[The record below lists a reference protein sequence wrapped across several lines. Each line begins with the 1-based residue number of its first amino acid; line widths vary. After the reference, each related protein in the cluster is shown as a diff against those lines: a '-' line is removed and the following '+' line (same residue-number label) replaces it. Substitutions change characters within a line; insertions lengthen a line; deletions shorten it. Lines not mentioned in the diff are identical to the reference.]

1 MRRSPRGLRGR
12 SRSSRSPTAR
22 LVTAAAIYLTALGTT
37 QLAAQESAALSARI
51 TASAA
56 RLQSFTLFDS
66 SYHRPR
72 QIWIYTPADYA
83 SHPTQTYPLLVAFD
97 GDEYRDTMPLPFILD
112 TLGTKGRAPAF
123 VAVLVDDG
131 SGPVRIADLGN
142 AHKMIDFLAAQLV
155 PWVRAHYRVTRDPSR
170 VIITGS
176 SAGGLASAFVALE
189 RPDLFGNVLSQSGA
203 FWRGAEASNDPPYEW
218 LTGEVARRP
227 RRAVRFFLDV
237 GALESRGALGGAAPS
252 IRDANRH
259 LRDAL
264 VTKGYAVT
272 YTEVPGGQ
280 HAPEFWRMRL
290 PVGIVTLT
298 AGWQ

>member
-1 MRRSPRGLRGR
+1 MCRSPWPTSGT
-12 SRSSRSPTAR
+12 SHSPR
-22 LVTAAAIYLTALGTT
+22 HLVAMAAICLTPWSATHLTA
-37 QLAAQESAALSARI
+37 QEAAALSTRI
-51 TASAA
+51 TASAV

-66 SYHRPR
+66 AYHRAR

-83 SHPTQTYPLLVAFD
+83 THTAQTYPLLVAFD
-97 GDEYRDTMPLPFILD
+97 GYEYRDTMPLPLILD
-112 TLGTKGRAPAF
+112 TLAATGHAPAF
-123 VAVLVDDG
+123 VAVLIDDG
-131 SGPVRIADLGN
+131 GGAVRIADLGN
-142 AHKMIDFLAAQLV
+142 ARRMVDFLAGQLL
-155 PWVRAHYRVTRDPSR
+155 PWVRARYRVTSDPSR
-170 VIITGS
+170 VIISGS

-189 RPDLFGNVLSQSGA
+189 RPELFGNVLSQSGA

-264 VTKGYAVT
+264 VTKGYAIT

-298 AGWQ
+298 AGSQ